1 MSLPLFLLEAAGV
14 VALVVVLAKR
24 GVFKQFSSK
33 GGGSVSSGGRMKTE
47 ERVVAIGKGQQIAY
61 LAGGKQ
67 GGSTVLLLHGFAADK
82 EHWLDLFP
90 LLDKE
95 GFQYFAP
102 DLPGFGSNFADPDG
116 QYDATSLAKQIKSFA
131 RQAGLVSFHIV
142 GHSIGAIVAASYAYV
157 FPTDVASLTLIEPL
171 GVTGPAESDLDKQL
185 KTRRNPF
192 LIAKPEAY
200 DQLLA
205 YVTANPPPMQ
215 SARKKRRAE
224 SLAAQRP
231 FYQQVWA
238 GLLEGDRGRLLDLVL
253 PELKKRT
260 LIVLGTRSK
269 VVAQPTGKML
279 ELRMPDARVGMIPD
293 SGHWLMLEKPKELA
307 DLLVAFFKGGGP
319 QKVARPAE
327 TSE

>member
-1 MSLPLFLLEAAGV
+1 MNWPLFLAEGAGV
-14 VALVVVLAKR
+14 VALTVVLVKR
-24 GVFKQFSSK
+24 GFFKQLK
-33 GGGSVSSGGRMKTE
+33 GGEGGGGGRKKTE
-47 ERVVAIGKGQQIAY
+47 ERVVAVGKGQQISY
-61 LAGGKQ
+61 FAGGKQ

-90 LLDKE
+90 LLEKE

-102 DLPGFGSNFADPDG
+102 DLPGFGSNFADPEG
-116 QYDATSLAKQIKSFA
+116 QYDATSLAKQMKTFC

-142 GHSIGAIVAASYAYV
+142 GHSIGAIVAASYAYA

-171 GVTGPAESDLDKQL
+171 GVTGPAESDFDRQL
-185 KTRRNPF
+185 KTHRNPF

-205 YVTANPPPMQ
+205 YATATPPPMQ
-215 SARKKRRAE
+215 SVRKKRRAE

-238 GLLEGDRGRLLDLVL
+238 KLLEGERGRLLDLVL

-260 LIVLGTRSK
+260 LVVLGSKSK
-269 VVAQPTGKML
+269 VVAQATGKML
-279 ELRMPDARVGMIPD
+279 ELRMPDARVGVIPD
-293 SGHWLMLEKPKELA
+293 SGHWMMLEKPKELT
-307 DLLVAFFKGGGP
+307 DLLVSFFKGGGP

-327 TSE
+327 